1 MVCQGGSREA
11 GVCLGQESLWGVPAA
26 LGPLCFLRGHKEGP
40 QDSARMLNSPLIY
53 QSTDIMCLGQ
63 IQPLPQ
69 EFPGIS
75 LATQRL
81 KGYLEALDGGAECS
95 ALIAAPRDHCLL
107 SLGSLILKSC
117 SISSLEVWAERG
129 WC

>member
-1 MVCQGGSREA
+1 MCQGGSHEA

-81 KGYLEALDGGAECS
+81 RVIWRHGMAVLSAQRSQPPQEITAFCPLEA
-95 ALIAAPRDHCLL
+95 
-107 SLGSLILKSC
+107 
-117 SISSLEVWAERG
+117 
-129 WC
+129 